1 MANILVIDD
10 EQYVCEF
17 IAEVFLDQGHDVQY
31 ALTLSGGRRMA
42 VSDKF
47 DVVFLD
53 VRLPDGNG
61 LDLLP
66 EIRESANA
74 AEVIII
80 TGFGDPEG
88 AALAINNDA
97 WDYIE
102 KTTSPDK
109 LTLALN
115 RVLQFRESKRSQSQ
129 SRILKLD
136 GIVGHSAIMEE
147 CFSTLASAADTNA
160 NALVTGE
167 TGTGKELFA
176 NAIHRNSD
184 RSGQPFV
191 VVDCASLPENLTE
204 SVLFG
209 HDKGAFTGADRART
223 GLVKMADK
231 GTLFLDEV
239 GELPLS
245 MQKKFLRVLESK
257 AFRPIG
263 GRSEI
268 HSDFRLVSA
277 THRNLDEMVR
287 QNTFRED
294 LLYRLRSFTIN
305 IPPLR
310 EHKEDIKALAIH
322 HMNIICDNH
331 GVASKGFDPE
341 VFKALSCH
349 DWPGNIRELVNVIE
363 ELFAVARNEPLIF
376 PWHLPKFIRVKL
388 TQSRVGP
395 KEVNTQSEQDYAAPT
410 TLPTWREFKF
420 MNEGRYLNNLMIATD
435 WNIAKASQLSGIG
448 RSQLYALIEK
458 HGLERNP
465 EDEAP
470 KGQ

>member
-1 MANILVIDD
+1 MAHILVVDD

-17 IAEVFLDQGHDVQY
+17 ISEVFLDQGHEVQY
-31 ALTLSGGRRMA
+31 ALSCAEGRKA
-42 VSDKF
+42 AAAGVF

-66 EIRESANA
+66 EIREGADA
-74 AEVIII
+74 PEVIII

-88 AALAINNDA
+88 AALAIHNDA

-115 RVLQFRESKRSQSQ
+115 RVLQFRESKRSQPQ
-129 SRILKLD
+129 SRVLKLD
-136 GIVGHSAIMEE
+136 GIVGHSAIMED
-147 CFSTLASAADTNA
+147 CFAILASAADTSA
-160 NALVTGE
+160 NVLVTGE

-176 NAIHRNSD
+176 NAVHRNSD
-184 RSGQPFV
+184 RSAHPFV

-257 AFRPIG
+257 SFRPIG

-268 HSDFRLVSA
+268 YSDFRLVSA
-277 THRNLDEMVR
+277 THRDLDEMVR
-287 QNTFRED
+287 QNNFRED

-310 EHKEDIKALAIH
+310 EHKDDIKALAIH
-322 HMNIICDNH
+322 HMNIICDYH

-341 VFKALSCH
+341 VFKALACH
-349 DWPGNIRELVNVIE
+349 DWPGNIRELVNVVE
-363 ELFAVARNEPLIF
+363 EVFALARNEPLIF
-376 PWHLPKFIRVKL
+376 TWHLPKFIRVKL
-388 TQSRVGP
+388 TQARVGSKDHNSMP
-395 KEVNTQSEQDYAAPT
+395 EQEKAAPA
-410 TLPTWREFKF
+410 TLPIWREFKL
-420 MNEGRYLNNLMIATD
+420 MNECRYLNNLLIATD
-435 WNIAKASQLSGIG
+435 WNIVKASQLSGIG

-458 HGLERNP
+458 HGLERNSGDADSG
-465 EDEAP
+465 E
-470 KGQ
+470 Q